1 MKLKHMY
8 KQLSLL
14 AFIAI
19 GSIGSLMAQS
29 RFYQAYSQK
38 VYSIEA
44 DIYTNADETGL
55 LGTTSIRLWNR
66 NFR

>member
-29 RFYQAYSQK
+29 RIYIHSHNDYCQSVPFYQAYSQK
-38 VYSIEA
+38 VYS
-44 DIYTNADETGL
+44 
-55 LGTTSIRLWNR
+55 
-66 NFR
+66 

>member
-29 RFYQAYSQK
+29 RIYIHSHNDYCQSVPFYQ
-38 VYSIEA
+38 VFRFH
-44 DIYTNADETGL
+44 IY
-55 LGTTSIRLWNR
+55 
-66 NFR
+66 